1 MSDQTPKSEMVE
13 TLTPDFSDL
22 IAKLS
27 EAKEADRELDVLI
40 QAFVE
45 DREVRWDGN
54 MMLGRHRQPPHDEC
68 VLGTI
73 DPGRVARNF
82 RAGYANPPVP
92 SYTSSVDAA
101 LALIEKRLPNLL
113 VENFGEMRDSGPLTG
128 HWLAQL
134 GPRGPRR
141 RLVGPI
147 TGANLQATL
156 DAEVLCSAETGPLA
170 LCIALLT
177 ALSRTPQT
185 ESEDSREVKK
195 PEILKPEGGET

>member
-1 MSDQTPKSEMVE
+1 MGDQTPKSEMVE

-27 EAKEADRELDVLI
+27 EAKAGSRELDREMAERFGWKFHGNLRFWMKPDWWTPLE
-40 QAFVE
+40 AVE
-45 DREVRWDGN
+45 GV
-54 MMLGRHRQPPHDEC
+54 PHF
-68 VLGTI
+68 T
-73 DPGRVARNF
+73 
-82 RAGYANPPVP
+82 
-92 SYTSSVDAA
+92 TSVDAA
-101 LALIEKRLPNLL
+101 LALIEKRLPDRL

-170 LCIALLT
+170 LCIALLK
-177 ALSRTPQT
+177 ALQAQT
-185 ESEDSREVKK
+185 DAA
-195 PEILKPEGGET
+195 LKPEGGS